1 MKTRKMAK
9 LAVMAAALLASLP
22 ARAATTNEVDIAA
35 LIAAVVDAGQSE
47 TNGWTL
53 SGLGK
58 YEKGADYASNPACVK
73 FDSLNDWL
81 LSPDFG
87 AQIIRIDA
95 TNRCTSTV
103 PTRWLHVLDV
113 KGAAESDLGCFPACL
128 AEKRAEYQSFDVDA
142 ELSVSRVKLLLDGSG
157 GTGVWGIG
165 SLKIITADSVYAPS
179 NLQVSHNG
187 GDRCT
192 LSWENGAGTVS
203 NRVDTVL
210 VERSEEGETVLL
222 STGFDNFSAGGN
234 TEPKTNELAKIDAA
248 LSGLRIYSPANTTG
262 VCQIATGTAS
272 GYLRHSGFADYS
284 GISLKLVLK
293 QYPGDNDG
301 MQIAYETD
309 NGIKVLGDRMP
320 LPADFEER
328 IVDLS
333 GVPRGVAILIG
344 YDTVASNRR
353 VLIDSLEFVR
363 KGTETKTVV
372 DSHWIPATQGAASF
386 STRDY
391 GIELLP
397 KSEYRFEV
405 RAQNADGLVS
415 APAAVDVVLD
425 SLPGFR
431 FILR

>member
-1 MKTRKMAK
+1 MKTRRMAK
-9 LAVMAAALLASLP
+9 LAVMAAALLALP
-22 ARAATTNEVDIAA
+22 SARAATTNDAPMEA
-35 LIAAVVDAGQSE
+35 LLAVANNNVE
-47 TNGWTL
+47 TNANGWTL
-53 SGLGK
+53 HKIGRYSEPFLHFNSK
-58 YEKGADYASNPACVK
+58 D
-73 FDSLNDWL
+73 DWI

-87 AQIIRIDA
+87 TRILRLELKVRCSDSAERLLTIVDEA
-95 TNRCTSTV
+95 TGK
-103 PTRWLHVLDV
+103 VLRTL
-113 KGAAESDLGCFPACL
+113 EACVSS
-128 AEKRAEYQSFDVDA
+128 KSVEYRNYDFDVDESFSQFRLKMTDNGSA
-142 ELSVSRVKLLLDGSG
+142 QWGVGEIKVIMDDPVIGLCVSRKGGNWCELL
-157 GTGVWGIG
+157 
-165 SLKIITADSVYAPS
+165 
-179 NLQVSHNG
+179 
-187 GDRCT
+187 
-192 LSWENGAGTVS
+192 WENGEGTVS
-203 NRVDTVL
+203 NRVDTLL

-363 KGTETKTVV
+363 NGTETKTLV
-372 DSHWIPATQGAASF
+372 DSRWIPAAPGAASF

-391 GIELLP
+391 GIELVP

-405 RAQNADGLVS
+405 RAKTAGTLASD
-415 APAAVDVVLD
+415 PAAVDVVLD
-425 SLPGFR
+425 SPPGFR